1 MTTYGTSSRAVD
13 TWERMWRIFLLKF
26 ARVDFD
32 SGTKGWG
39 NQWDDRVGGQQ
50 FDTDNYNIIIEVE
63 SY

>member
-1 MTTYGTSSRAVD
+1 
-13 TWERMWRIFLLKF
+13 MWRIFLLKF

-50 FDTDNYNIIIEVE
+50 FDTDNYNIIVEVE